1 MNITPLPQFLFSFLC
16 ETNFQSLS
24 QVLSAPP
31 ISNSLSRLIVGTPT
45 FTHGIAAHTVSASLL
60 SRLSSFSG
68 PSSRAFRPFRRRA
81 IVHPPSSHLQFR
93 FAVAARS
100 WTLHAAAAG
109 QLAPPLL
116 KLKIQNEI
124 SSSRIC

>member
-31 ISNSLSRLIVGTPT
+31 IIGTPT